1 MQKPPKPPRKPR
13 NENWVGVNLLNRI
26 GALLIVIGAVAT
38 AAHDG
43 FPEWVRSLI
52 LFLFALAVVGFG
64 EFLNR
69 KKTTVASIGVSAT
82 GVALMYVTIAAS
94 YFGLHTIGT
103 YAALISCVA
112 VTVLGVYLATRYN
125 AQIIGVFA
133 LIGGYLPIFALDS
146 LDNPIVIGLVAYL
159 VLLSVFSLTIALMRK
174 WSVMNIFGFVLT
186 VFGTLALGWQIDA
199 TIALAY
205 AGFAFVV
212 YTALPLVAAYGAKEK
227 LGTLDLTLVILN
239 TFISSIVILAIASR
253 LDIEN
258 LHSWLCAGF
267 AAFYVGLAFVA
278 KRVFDHSIL
287 RTIFELSAVGFCIL
301 FVPFFFEPAQFTL
314 AWTIQGIILAAGGIL
329 NGKKLAEYSGI
340 GILAWSFIFLF
351 THDLL
356 AMNDLFAP
364 FMLAPQFTFN
374 FAFLTTGMTIVFA
387 SYLVKDRHRAGY
399 GQAHKILTFI
409 TLWIFAMYM
418 IFRYVPRYLPE
429 GWAEYIT
436 PSLWAVKTFAIAF
449 IYAKVKLWSDVGT
462 KILANIMHFIGIVGL
477 FFITVNLVEPIV
489 VFGRD
494 ILNANLISVLVAQ
507 MIGFTAVLI
516 YHMTEKRNAWTVSY
530 KNINIVSLLLSVMM
544 VAGGIFNDFFG
555 IQPML
560 IMFLF
565 VVAIAITRIPAIRD
579 TDKGLGVKTLAI
591 IAHLIGLL
599 WLFGFNSMQYQNN
612 VWQLLAING
621 AAQIVAMIAIND
633 LFNLFSAKMR
643 ENPVKIVI
651 LSAYFL
657 IVTTQTMMVQGDIA
671 FYSAVISIMYAVLAL
686 AWIVLGF
693 ALRNKVMRLAG
704 LFLSMAAVA
713 KLLIIDVWGASSE
726 MRIISLVS
734 LGVILITIS
743 LVYNKLSKVI
753 AEPTNDEP
761 HEE

>member
-1 MQKPPKPPRKPR
+1 M
-13 NENWVGVNLLNRI
+13 LNRI

-112 VTVLGVYLATRYN
+112 VTVLGIYLATRYN

-146 LDNPIVIGLVAYL
+146 LDNPLVIGLVAYL
-159 VLLSVFSLTIALMRK
+159 VLLSLFSLTLALIRK
-174 WSVMNIFGFVLT
+174 WSVMNIIGFVLT
-186 VFGTLALGWQIDA
+186 VVGTLILGLGWRIDPA
-199 TIALAY
+199 TALAY

-227 LGTLDLTLVILN
+227 LGTLDITLVILN
-239 TFISSIVILAIASR
+239 TFISSIVIFAIASR
-253 LDIEN
+253 LNIEN
-258 LHSWLCAGF
+258 LNSWLCAGF

-278 KRVFDHSIL
+278 KCVFDNSIL
-287 RTIFELSAVGFCIL
+287 RTIFELATVGFCIL

-314 AWTIQGIILAAGGIL
+314 AWTVMGIILAAGGIL

-340 GILAWSFIFLF
+340 GILALSFMFLF
-351 THDLL
+351 THDWWGG
-356 AMNDLFAP
+356 NDFFTP

-374 FAFLTTGMTIVFA
+374 FAFLTTAMTIVFA
-387 SYLVKDRHRAGY
+387 SYLVKGRHREGY

-409 TLWIFAMYM
+409 NLWVFALYM
-418 IFRYVPRYLPE
+418 IFRYVPQYLPE
-429 GWAEYIT
+429 GLAEYIT
-436 PSLWAVKTFAIAF
+436 PSLWAIKTFAIAF
-449 IYAKVKLWSDVGT
+449 IYAKVKLWSDNGT
-462 KILANIMHFIGIVGL
+462 KILANIMHFIGIIGL
-477 FFITVNLVEPIV
+477 FFVTA
-489 VFGRD
+489 
-494 ILNANLISVLVAQ
+494 ILTGSWRTTPNANLISVLVAQ
-507 MIGFTAVLI
+507 IIGFTAVLI
-516 YHMTEKRNAWTVSY
+516 YYLTEKRNLWTVSY
-530 KNINIVSLLLSVMM
+530 KNINVASLLLSIMM
-544 VAGGIFNDFFG
+544 VAGGIFSGFFG

-560 IMFLF
+560 IMFTFLS
-565 VVAIAITRIPAIRD
+565 AIAITRIPAIRD
-579 TDKGLGVKTLAI
+579 EGTKVFAI
-591 IAHLIGLL
+591 IMHFIGLI

-612 VWQLLAING
+612 VWQLLALNG

-633 LFNLFSAKMR
+633 LFNLFSAKTARMGIAGSADPNDGLR
-643 ENPVKIVI
+643 SEQSEPSKNNPVKIVI

-713 KLLIIDVWGASSE
+713 KLLIVDVWGASSE

-734 LGVILITIS
+734 LGIILVSIS
-743 LVYNKLSKVI
+743 LVYSKLSKVI

-761 HEE
+761 NEE